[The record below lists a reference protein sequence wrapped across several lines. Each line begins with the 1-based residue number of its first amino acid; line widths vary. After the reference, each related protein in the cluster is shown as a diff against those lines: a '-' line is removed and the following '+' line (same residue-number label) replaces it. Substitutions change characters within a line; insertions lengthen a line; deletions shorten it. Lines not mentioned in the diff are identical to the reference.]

1 MQNSILQ
8 LSGEN
13 SIQSKEW
20 ELQARLAPISATASS
35 VKNDLHHLRTLPG
48 KRVGQLEML
57 AATLTLWFLPHIY
70 LSLLFLCPIHTYVQN

>member
-35 VKNDLHHLRTLPG
+35 VKNDLHHLRATGRPA
-48 KRVGQLEML
+48 GQLEML

>member
-20 ELQARLAPISATASS
+20 ELQARLAPTSATASS
-35 VKNDLHHLRTLPG
+35 VNNDLHHLRTPPAKEL
-48 KRVGQLEML
+48 QLEML